1 MMTSSDRGCSLRR
14 TFRTTQQRLAPE
26 AGLLFLGLL
35 LFTTLLPIRTVAQE
49 LRSPDGE
56 APAPVWVVR
65 HVDDFSVTGEGSAS
79 AWSRA
84 EWVTLTRR
92 SNPTLVPDYRTRA
105 KLLYSDN
112 GLYLLFDNVDHVVT
126 ATMQE
131 HFQRL
136 WQEDVIELFLW
147 TDPTERTYFEYE
159 LSPLNRELP
168 IIVDNVE
175 GELTH
180 WLPFFHSY
188 GEDHPRKTVHKV
200 SFRGLESS
208 NDLTEMPDS
217 SLSGASI
224 SGWSAEVFIPFDLLR
239 PLENERPSSG
249 TTWRANLYRIDYDE
263 GSVQWS
269 WQPYRNNFHDIDQFG
284 TLLFD

>member
-1 MMTSSDRGCSLRR
+1 MTGTSGRLWREKW
-14 TFRTTQQRLAPE
+14 TTKQRLALK
-26 AGLLFLGLL
+26 AGLLVMGLL
-35 LFTTLLPIRTVAQE
+35 VLMWMPTGVMGQE
-49 LRSPDGE
+49 LQTPDAEGASP
-56 APAPVWVVR
+56 AWLVR
-65 HVDDFSVTGEGSAS
+65 HVEDFEITGDGSDR
-79 AWSRA
+79 AWDHT

-92 SNPTLVPDYRTRA
+92 SNPNRVPDYRTRA

-126 ATMQE
+126 ATMLD

-147 TDPTERTYFEYE
+147 TDPTRRTYFEYE

-168 IIVDNVE
+168 IIVDNVD

-180 WLPFFHSY
+180 WLPHFHTY
-188 GEDHPRKTVHKV
+188 HDDHPRKTEHMV
-200 SFRGLESS
+200 SLRGLESGG
-208 NDLTEMPDS
+208 T
-217 SLSGASI
+217 LSGEPSDSTFSGAAV

-239 PLENERPSSG
+239 PLENERPASG

-263 GSVQWS
+263 GSVHWS
-269 WQPYRNNFHDIDQFG
+269 WQPYRSNFHDIDQFG
-284 TLLFD
+284 TLLFE

>member
-1 MMTSSDRGCSLRR
+1 MTTSSDRGSALPRMI
-14 TFRTTQQRLAPE
+14 QQRLAPG
-26 AGLLFLGLL
+26 AGLLFFGML
-35 LFTTLLPIRTVAQE
+35 LFEMLLPLGAGAQE

-56 APAPVWVVR
+56 ETSSVWMVR
-65 HVDDFSVTGEGSAS
+65 HVDDFEISGDGSNG
-79 AWSRA
+79 AWSQT
-84 EWVTLTRR
+84 EWVTLARR
-92 SNPTLVPDYRTRA
+92 SNPTRVPEYRTRA
-105 KLLYSDN
+105 KLLYSDT
-112 GLYLLFDNVDHVVT
+112 GLYLLFDNVDHLVT

-168 IIVDNVE
+168 IIVDNID

-188 GEDHPRKTVHKV
+188 GEKHPRKTKHNV
-200 SFRGLESS
+200 SIRGLESS
-208 NDLTEMPDS
+208 RISDDGSAEDS
-217 SLSGASI
+217 VSGATI

-269 WQPYRNNFHDIDQFG
+269 WQPYRTNFHDIERFG
-284 TLLFD
+284 TLLFE

>member
-1 MMTSSDRGCSLRR
+1 MKNSSGWHRH
-14 TFRTTQQRLAPE
+14 FRSENREMEQWLPSV
-26 AGLLFLGLL
+26 AGLLFMGFLL
-35 LFTTLLPIRTVAQE
+35 AAMMPSRLVAQE
-49 LRSPDGE
+49 LKSPDGD
-56 APAPVWVVR
+56 PSAPVWMVR
-65 HVDDFSVTGEGSAS
+65 HVDDFEVTGDGSNP
-79 AWSRA
+79 AWSQT
-84 EWVTLTRR
+84 EWVSLTRR
-92 SNPTLVPDYRTRA
+92 SNPTRVPDYRTRA

-112 GLYLLFDNVDHVVT
+112 GLYLLFDNVDEVVT

-147 TDPTERTYFEYE
+147 TDPTRRTYFEYE

-168 IIVDNVE
+168 IIVDNVD

-188 GEDHPRKTVHKV
+188 DEDHPRKTVHKV
-200 SFRGLESS
+200 SFRGLESTDDPAEVADS
-208 NDLTEMPDS
+208 ALT
-217 SLSGASI
+217 GASI
-224 SGWSAEVFIPFDLLR
+224 SGWSAEVYIPFDLLR
-239 PLENERPSSG
+239 PLENERPTSG

-263 GSVQWS
+263 GSVHWS
-269 WQPYRNNFHDIDQFG
+269 WQPFRNNFHDIDRFG